1 MGRRGGGSI
10 WAGRENAGEL
20 KEAII
25 DCWVQFLREE
35 AARYIPRGSRFGQA
49 QDLRREDNIE
59 ERSFFS
65 QLSLTTTLLKTTMV
79 DISEIMDE
87 DYANPPPPHIA
98 EGIEDGNFPPSQDAW
113 GRGDKSADDRS
124 RELFDDAADIE
135 GAMEHAT
142 RPSARLR
149 LKNVIAMIRE
159 EGDALMKRAT
169 ADPAISPPPPSSSS
183 SADPL
188 SSAIP
193 TVEDV
198 KAARLPPYEPVAPV
212 PKRSP
217 APDVMITS
225 TSVRYRSFPTH
236 QFDAGG
242 YNGPTVTVYVP
253 LEGIGRHDRTKITC
267 QFTSG
272 SFDLIVS
279 DFGGANY
286 RLLNDNLEHEIDVS
300 QSKFVI
306 KPNKVIIKLGKIK
319 SGKESWSSYDSWT
332 QLSSKKAKDKNA
344 SASGK
349 KKDDPM
355 GGIMD
360 MMKDMYESGD
370 DNMKKVIGEAMYK
383 QRMGQKPEDMMGG
396 GAGGMGMDGF

>member
-1 MGRRGGGSI
+1 
-10 WAGRENAGEL
+10 
-20 KEAII
+20 
-25 DCWVQFLREE
+25 
-35 AARYIPRGSRFGQA
+35 
-49 QDLRREDNIE
+49 
-59 ERSFFS
+59 
-65 QLSLTTTLLKTTMV
+65 MV
-79 DISEIMDE
+79 DITEVMDE
-87 DYANPPPPHIA
+87 DYATPPPPHIA
-98 EGIEDGNFPPSQDAW
+98 EGIEDGNFPPQDAW
-113 GRGDKSADDRS
+113 GGGKKSTDDRS
-124 RELFDDAADIE
+124 RELFDDADDIE
-135 GAMEHAT
+135 GAMEHAI
-142 RPSARLR
+142 RPTARLR
-149 LKNVIAMIRE
+149 LKNVIAMLRE
-159 EGDALMKRAT
+159 EGEALTKRAAAAA
-169 ADPAISPPPPSSSS
+169 ADPASS
-183 SADPL
+183 SADPT
-188 SSAIP
+188 SATP

-198 KAARLPPYEPVAPV
+198 KAARLPPYEPAAPV

-217 APDVMITS
+217 APNVMITS
-225 TSVRYRSFPTH
+225 NSVKYRSFPTI

-253 LEGIGRHDRTKITC
+253 LEGIGKHDRAKISC

-279 DFGGANY
+279 DFEGGANY

-306 KPNKVIIKLGKIK
+306 KPNKIIIKLGKVK
-319 SGKESWSSYDSWT
+319 SGTESWSSYDSWT
-332 QLSSKKAKDKNA
+332 QLSSKKSKDKNA
-344 SASGK
+344 TGTGGK

-396 GAGGMGMDGF
+396 GAGGGMGMDGF